1 MVVVSPLN
9 DFGLADLFRIPSLYF
24 DTVNMLGRDLE
35 KLLFMRGVTAISSG
49 FRSR

>member
-35 KLLFMRGVTAISSG
+35 KLLFSTASDCKQPV
-49 FRSR
+49 